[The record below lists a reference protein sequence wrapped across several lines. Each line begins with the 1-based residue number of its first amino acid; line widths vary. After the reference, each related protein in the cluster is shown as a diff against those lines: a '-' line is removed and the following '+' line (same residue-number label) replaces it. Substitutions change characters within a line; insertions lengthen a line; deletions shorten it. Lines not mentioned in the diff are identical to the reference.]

1 MSNEEDLTRS
11 ILATFSPSFGGTTV
25 PEWLKPSLDGGL
37 GSVTLFASNTPN
49 FEAAGKLVEEL
60 RSYSPHLIVAIDEEG
75 GDVTR
80 LFVREGSP
88 FPTPALLGRCD
99 DEDLTYRSY
108 LSLGQELS
116 KLGIDMSF
124 APVADVVVARENPI
138 VAVRAFGMNSDLV
151 ARHTVAAV
159 RGFRDGG
166 IGACIKHFPGHGA
179 AIEDSHHHLPTV
191 DLDME
196 SLLADHIQPFI
207 AAIDDGVDAVMV
219 SHIIATALDDVNP
232 SSLSHAVITDF
243 LRKTLNFQG
252 LIVTDALDMGALGGP
267 EILPQ
272 SAVKALSAGADLLCF
287 SGDTDQ
293 LFFVTEGLRAVHV
306 AVEAGV
312 IPEEYLMAA
321 AKRVL
326 SWKHPKMLKG
336 EIPPPVIARDL
347 VRGLEVRGENVL
359 VGRQIHLIELGTAP
373 TIAAGHVAWG
383 MRKALAE
390 LGIACTLQTAD
401 TESLIDKP
409 VVVAFRDAYRDKGV
423 FDALNLLAKRY
434 PHAIFVDLGW
444 PTLDFVPT
452 NLIRT
457 YGSCAVAARAAASLM
472 VPNI

>member
-1 MSNEEDLTRS
+1 MTYKDEFTRA
-11 ILATFSPSFGGTTV
+11 ILATFSPSFGGTSV
-25 PEWLKPSLDGGL
+25 PDWLKPSLEGGL

-49 FEAAGKLVEEL
+49 FEATGKLVEEL
-60 RSYSPHLIVAIDEEG
+60 RSYSPNLIVAIDEEG

-99 DEDLTYRSY
+99 DIDLTYRSY

-151 ARHTVAAV
+151 SRHTVAAV

-166 IGACIKHFPGHGA
+166 IGSCIKHFPGHGA

-191 DLDME
+191 DLDLK
-196 SLLADHIQPFI
+196 SLLADHVEPFV
-207 AAIDDGVDAVMV
+207 AAIAGGVDAVMV
-219 SHIIATALDDVNP
+219 SHIVATALDAENP

-243 LRKTLNFQG
+243 LRKKLKFSG

-272 SAVKALSAGADLLCF
+272 SAVKALAAGADLLCF

-293 LFFVTEGLRAVHV
+293 LFFVTEGLRAVQE
-306 AVEAGV
+306 AVSTGV
-312 IPEEYLMAA
+312 IPEEYLLAA

-326 SWKHPKMLKG
+326 SWKHPQMLKG

-347 VRGLEVRGENVL
+347 IGGLEVHGEIVL
-359 VGRQIHLIELGTAP
+359 VGRQIDLIELGTSP

-383 MRKALAE
+383 MRRALAE

-401 TESLIDKP
+401 TEYLVDKP
-409 VVVAFRDAYRDKGV
+409 VVVAFRDAYRDRGIL
-423 FDALNLLAKRY
+423 DALTLLATRY
-434 PHAIFVDLGW
+434 PNAIFVDLGW
-444 PTLDFVPT
+444 PTLDFSPA

-457 YGSCAVAARAAASLM
+457 YGSCAVAARAAAFLM
-472 VPNI
+472 VPNN

>member
-1 MSNEEDLTRS
+1 MTQDNELKRS
-11 ILATFSPSFGGTTV
+11 ILATFSPSFGGTSV
-25 PEWLKPSLDGGL
+25 PEWLKPSLDDGL

-49 FEAAGKLVEEL
+49 FESAARLIEEL
-60 RSYSPHLIVAIDEEG
+60 RSYSPNLIIAIDEEG

-108 LSLGQELS
+108 LGLGQELF

-138 VAVRAFGMNSDLV
+138 VAVRAFGATADLV

-159 RGFRDGG
+159 RGFQHGG
-166 IGACIKHFPGHGA
+166 IGSCIKHFPGHGA
-179 AIEDSHHHLPTV
+179 AIEDSHHQLPTV
-191 DLDME
+191 NLDMN
-196 SLLADHIQPFI
+196 SLLKDHIHPFI
-207 AAIDDGVDAVMV
+207 AAIEHGVDAVMV
-219 SHIIATALDDVNP
+219 SHIIATALDDQNP
-232 SSLSHAVITDF
+232 SSLSHSVMHGF
-243 LRKTLNFQG
+243 LRNTMKFDG

-272 SAVKALSAGADLLCF
+272 SAVRALAAGADLLCF

-293 LFFVTEGLRAVHV
+293 FFFVTEGLRAVQA
-306 AVEAGV
+306 AVSSGV
-312 IPEEYLMAA
+312 IPEEYLLSA

-326 SWKHPKMLKG
+326 SWKRPVSLKG
-336 EIPPPVIARDL
+336 AIPPPVVARDL
-347 VRGLEVRGENVL
+347 AAGLDVHGNIGL
-359 VGRQIHLIELGTAP
+359 VGRHVDLIELGTAP

-401 TESLIDKP
+401 SDSLIDKP
-409 VVVAFRDAYRDKGV
+409 VVVAFRDAYRDKEV
-423 FDALNLLAKRY
+423 LSRLKILATRY
-434 PHAIFVDLGW
+434 PQAIFVDLGW
-444 PTLDFVPT
+444 PTLDFVPA

-457 YGSCAVAARAAASLM
+457 YGSCAAAARSAAFLM
-472 VPNI
+472 VPNN